1 MHEKIAEARKRCEY
15 ASKLLEK
22 ENISYVIKNKDIGQI
37 NLYYNQKVVMSFWAR
52 TGRYIFNVK
61 NERTENI
68 DINPDFDRGILK
80 CIKIYKKVFAK

>member
-1 MHEKIAEARKRCEY
+1 
-15 ASKLLEK
+15 
-22 ENISYVIKNKDIGQI
+22 
-37 NLYYNQKVVMSFWAR
+37 MSFWAR

-61 NERTENI
+61 NERTEKI